1 MQRDKTGKKKKGE
14 GRVKR
19 NRHLRQPA
27 RMVSAISL
35 LMVTFEA
42 PSAAPRMYAFL
53 SFSHLTMIA
62 VWFGVNVVRSGYVVD
77 ECECADFWLCFV

>member
-1 MQRDKTGKKKKGE
+1 VTRKIWVEESRRKGVTDATRQDRGRKGE
-14 GRVKR
+14 GRVEKKIK
-19 NRHLRQPA
+19 NSRQPA

-53 SFSHLTMIA
+53 SFSHLTMFA
-62 VWFGVNVVRSGYVVD
+62 V
-77 ECECADFWLCFV
+77 C

>member
-1 MQRDKTGKKKKGE
+1 MQRDKTGKKKRGE
-14 GRVKR
+14 GRVKTKIK
-19 NRHLRQPA
+19 NLRQPA

-53 SFSHLTMIA
+53 SFSHLTIFA
-62 VWFGVNVVRSGYVVD
+62 VG
-77 ECECADFWLCFV
+77 